1 MHGDIVPESWEFSKS
16 NAVTRD
22 TPVLLQVTPRQLQKW
37 SDSLLPQECKVPVGV
52 RELGLETKE
61 SLAISFCFGWQWS
74 GGQGGSSFS
83 NGNRTCTAIR

>member
-37 SDSLLPQECKVPVGV
+37 SDSLLPQECKVPVGS
-52 RELGLETKE
+52 E
-61 SLAISFCFGWQWS
+61 SWDLKQRRAWRSAFALAGS
-74 GGQGGSSFS
+74 GVEGKVVVASLMEIATVQ
-83 NGNRTCTAIR
+83 R